1 MCCIY
6 SGSRF
11 LRCPK
16 NKVWPELCRSIEFR
30 ESKGDFR
37 LILPA
42 NRGLKWRKLVSLL
55 FVSSVIV
62 FHFPTSAGSCAQV
75 KPLLGLEPFF
85 PTWIFLQGCRDASS
99 QLKHLPQSGN
109 VSNHQDDSLPAHH
122 STRFLVR
129 AQRHQFLMELES
141 AAWHMCFSEHWVP
154 QGTLKSPGW
163 SLCSLLNCHM

>member
-16 NKVWPELCRSIEFR
+16 NKIWPELCRSIEFR

-85 PTWIFLQGCRDASS
+85 PTWFFLQGCRDASS

-109 VSNHQDDSLPAHH
+109 VSNHQDDSLPR
-122 STRFLVR
+122 TFRPV
-129 AQRHQFLMELES
+129 
-141 AAWHMCFSEHWVP
+141 FSFALSGTSSSCQSKWWNSKVLHGTCVSLNIGYPRVP
-154 QGTLKSPGW
+154 
-163 SLCSLLNCHM
+163 